1 MYLFKLYDIPITLL
15 LRNNLTKFVVKQIK
29 FDSFYGRFLR
39 TMWRGSRKLEIW
51 VQSDVLSI
59 VDQDHQWWAIVVVNH
74 SSKCEDTYS
83 MVNSLLTGRDI
94 ENVATLQELPEK
106 STTSVKRKKK
116 VLLEIERKESKKPRN
131 FQKQSLQAEPE
142 QCK

>member
-1 MYLFKLYDIPITLL
+1 
-15 LRNNLTKFVVKQIK
+15 
-29 FDSFYGRFLR
+29 
-39 TMWRGSRKLEIW
+39 
-51 VQSDVLSI
+51 
-59 VDQDHQWWAIVVVNH
+59 
-74 SSKCEDTYS
+74 

-116 VLLEIERKESKKPRN
+116 VLLEIERKESKKPKY